1 MCRSS
6 LTITG
11 VAARRRVA
19 AQVCQSAL
27 CRRVV
32 GRSVLGQ
39 RAVAGPRVVAGVPA
53 TMVGV
58 DLVEAADPVVGA
70 ATEVYWYLGVAI
82 AAVVAHRLRRAVA
95 RRQVAAALVPA
106 DPAVECCVEA

>member
-58 DLVEAADPVVGA
+58 DLVGVDLVVEA